1 MKSYSVFSLYVVKKG
16 EHKFIC
22 KKSSSDTY
30 IEFFTKEKIK
40 IENIEQIE
48 SLSDY
53 YPIIGVMDYKNY
65 KPLMLNKNE
74 ILNKYIE
81 INQRENENEITAKEQ
96 LDSYLIDTWEDYVE
110 SQKDKVDMEVIN
122 VKELIKKNKN

>member
-1 MKSYSVFSLYVVKKG
+1 MKSYSVFSLYVVKRD

-22 KKSSSDTY
+22 KKSNSDTY

-40 IENIEQIE
+40 IENMNQVE
-48 SLSDY
+48 SLRDY
-53 YPIIGVMDYKNY
+53 YPIIAVVDYKNC

-81 INQRENENEITAKEQ
+81 INQKENEKEITEKDK
-96 LDSYLIDTWEDYVE
+96 LDSFVIDAWEDYVE
-110 SQKDKVDMEVIN
+110 SQKDKVDVPIIN
-122 VKELIKKNKN
+122 VKELIKK